1 MTIFTF
7 VNSDFIQHY
16 TEVVCPVRSEFQRC
30 RMLVQHQ
37 EESLCTLRGSI
48 ERVFRFL
55 FNSEVEKMYEV
66 SALRRKEQVEIRAQY
81 TQDTGTHWEVVQ
93 TRSMAS
99 SRCLMVSSISL
110 LMMVWSK

>member
-1 MTIFTF
+1 M
-7 VNSDFIQHY
+7 S
-16 TEVVCPVRSEFQRC
+16 
-30 RMLVQHQ
+30 VQHQ
-37 EESLCTLRGSI
+37 EDPLCTLRGLI

-55 FNSEVEKMYEV
+55 FYSEVEKMFEV
-66 SALRRKEQVEIRAQY
+66 SALRREKQVEVAQMEIRAQY

>member
-1 MTIFTF
+1 M
-7 VNSDFIQHY
+7 SAQ
-16 TEVVCPVRSEFQRC
+16 
-30 RMLVQHQ
+30 LQ

-55 FNSEVEKMYEV
+55 FYSEVEKMFEV
-66 SALRRKEQVEIRAQY
+66 SALRREEQVEVVQMEIRAQY